1 MKTKSY
7 ILKFFGI
14 ALLLGSGSG
23 LWYLQSN
30 LQDEIQQV
38 TQRLADK
45 TSDTWTASV
54 PVGSTKPS
62 FELAALNGDVISSDK
77 LNAQLTLLV
86 FFSPDDCSA
95 CLLEA
100 KLWRTI
106 DQTYLNSEV
115 MVLGIT
121 KAPVDNY
128 KMTIFKRGKGID
140 FPILLD
146 LEGQY
151 TSRFGITNTP
161 SKVIIDK
168 SGKILDASASG
179 QSLVEHKFFKAKI
192 ARLLKMS
199 SENLL

>member
-1 MKTKSY
+1 MKKSSYY
-7 ILKFFGI
+7 INLGCI
-14 ALLLGSGSG
+14 ALLLGLGSG
-23 LWYLQSN
+23 LWHLQSN
-30 LQDEIQQV
+30 LQEEIQHV

-45 TSDTWTASV
+45 NSDTWTASV
-54 PVGSTKPS
+54 PVGSTMPS
-62 FELAALNGDVISSDK
+62 FELSALNGDVISSDE

-86 FFSPDDCSA
+86 FFSPDDCPA

-100 KLWRTI
+100 KLWRAI

-121 KAPVDNY
+121 KAPIDTY

-146 LEGQY
+146 SEGQY
-151 TSRFGITNTP
+151 TNRFGIIKTP
-161 SKVIIDK
+161 TKVLINQH
-168 SGKILDASASG
+168 GKILDASASG
-179 QSLVEHKFFKAKI
+179 QSLVEHKLFKAKI
-192 ARLLKMS
+192 ARLLEIS

>member
-7 ILKFFGI
+7 ILKFLFI
-14 ALLLGSGSG
+14 ALLLGSGGG

-38 TQRLADK
+38 TQRDK

-54 PVGSTKPS
+54 PVGSTMPS
-62 FELAALNGDVISSDK
+62 FGLSALNGDVISSDK

-86 FFSPDDCSA
+86 FFTPNDCSA
-95 CLLEA
+95 CLLES
-100 KLWRTI
+100 KLWREI
-106 DQTYLNSEV
+106 DQIYLNSEV

-121 KAPVDNY
+121 KAPVNTY
-128 KMTIFKRGKGID
+128 KMTIFKRGKHID

-146 LEGQY
+146 SEGQY
-151 TSRFGITNTP
+151 TSRLGITNTP

-179 QSLVEHKFFKAKI
+179 PSLVEHRLFKAKI
-192 ARLLKMS
+192 ARLLRMS